1 VIAPIPHQQPSL
13 ITRRSIFRGAAASLI
28 TACVVSLV
36 TTVSPS
42 AAAAMSKSLP
52 PVDWPAEH
60 VKPLLKVATAIDLLR
75 RQLGISDAAF
85 ESDRRRALGGDGY
98 KQ

>member
-1 VIAPIPHQQPSL
+1 M
-13 ITRRSIFRGAAASLI
+13 AAAQVYDCESSKTKKTEYRGTPL

-52 PVDWPAEH
+52 PVD
-60 VKPLLKVATAIDLLR
+60 
-75 RQLGISDAAF
+75 
-85 ESDRRRALGGDGY
+85 
-98 KQ
+98 